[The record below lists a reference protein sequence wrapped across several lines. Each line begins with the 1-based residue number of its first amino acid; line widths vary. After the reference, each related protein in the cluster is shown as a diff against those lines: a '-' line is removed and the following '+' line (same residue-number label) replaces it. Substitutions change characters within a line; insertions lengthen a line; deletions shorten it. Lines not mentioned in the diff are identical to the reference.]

1 MDTVR
6 ATLSQLQERHIEI
19 SLDDFGTGYSSLS
32 YLKQLPI
39 DTLKID
45 KSFIDSLTQD
55 GDASLVEAIIQIANS
70 LAMTVVAEGVETE
83 MQRSWLQQLGCGA
96 IQGYFI
102 SPPMDS
108 GAAETFMRTF
118 HLHAGHPS

>member
-1 MDTVR
+1 
-6 ATLSQLQERHIEI
+6 
-19 SLDDFGTGYSSLS
+19 
-32 YLKQLPI
+32 
-39 DTLKID
+39 
-45 KSFIDSLTQD
+45 
-55 GDASLVEAIIQIANS
+55 

-108 GAAETFMRTF
+108 GAAETFMRNF